1 MQLRALQSGTLS
13 EREPD
18 RDGDWL
24 NATEGNAP
32 YEIELRRSFE
42 FQKNRLCHWSR
53 IIDMPTKMPMFFIDC
68 EIASLL

>member
-1 MQLRALQSGTLS
+1 MKLRALQSGTLS

-24 NATEGNAP
+24 NAAEGNTP
-32 YEIELRRSFE
+32 YKIELRRSFE
-42 FQKNRLCHWSR
+42 FQKKRLQDHR
-53 IIDMPTKMPMFFIDC
+53 YAAKMPMFFIDC